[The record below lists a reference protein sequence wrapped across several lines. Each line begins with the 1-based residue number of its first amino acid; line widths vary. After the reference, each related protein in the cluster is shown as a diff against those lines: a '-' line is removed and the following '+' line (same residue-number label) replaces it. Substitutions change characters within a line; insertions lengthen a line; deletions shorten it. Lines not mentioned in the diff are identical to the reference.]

1 MRENNGRGL
10 DRGIVRLFYRHKEN
24 REFGGAMGLVGTEEQ
39 IREGGMMLLLYT
51 KGTKRHEKDVFI
63 ILTLLNT

>member
-1 MRENNGRGL
+1 
-10 DRGIVRLFYRHKEN
+10 
-24 REFGGAMGLVGTEEQ
+24 MGLVGTEEQ

-63 ILTLLNT
+63 ILTILNT